1 MPIPQYTGAWGKA
14 QVLHLLRRTTLGVKK
29 TDVNYFMG
37 LTMSQAVTELLTIQA
52 MPSPPLND
60 YNTGSSIDPTVPLG
74 DTWVNDIDANGFDY
88 FRHQSLRAWWAG
100 LLMNENRNI
109 RERMTLFL
117 HNYLPVNMGNDPS
130 NAVLSY
136 EYLNLLRT
144 NALGNYKTL
153 IRDISIDRAMLQYL
167 NGDTNT
173 KTQANENYAR
183 ELQELFTIGKDL
195 PAYYTQND
203 VLAAA
208 KVLTGWILNQNS
220 SLTQY
225 TYLQRYFDT
234 SKHDATSKTFSS
246 FYNNTVITGDASAT
260 GGMTELNAL
269 IDMIF
274 NNDEVAKYFVRRLY
288 RYFVYYKITP
298 TIETNIII
306 PLANTFRSSGYNI
319 KTVLQ
324 ELLLSQHFY
333 ETQSVGCMIK
343 SPIEMVVGV
352 ARTFGLTFPT
362 DVVNEYKSWRVLYDR
377 AKDQQLQL
385 GSPPNVSGW
394 PAMSNSPFYHELW
407 INSDTLRTKKS
418 FLGTIANNGY
428 NSKVVKIDALAFTAT
443 LDTPGDPNLLID
455 EVLELLHTIPTD
467 AAIKTQLKSIL
478 LSNQVGD
485 YYWTNIWTTYIN
497 TPTNTSNKNTAE
509 SRLKTL
515 YQTILNMAETNLC

>member
-37 LTMSQAVTELLTIQA
+37 LTMSQAVAELLTVQA

-60 YNTGSSIDPTVPLG
+60 YSPTYPDLDAPAG
-74 DTWVNDIDANGFDY
+74 TTWVNDITGDGNDY
-88 FRHQSLRAWWAG
+88 LRHQSLRAWWAG
-100 LLMNENRNI
+100 LMMNENRNI

-117 HNYLPVNMGNDPS
+117 HNYLPVNMGNDPT
-130 NAVLSY
+130 NAVISY

-153 IRDISIDRAMLQYL
+153 VRDISIDRAMLQYL

-173 KTQANENYAR
+173 KTQPNENYAR

-208 KVLTGWILNQNS
+208 KVLTGWRINGVVTS
-220 SLTQY
+220 TTY

-234 SKHDATSKTFSS
+234 GRHDTTNKNFSA
-246 FYNNTVITGDASAT
+246 FYNNTVIVGDASAT

-274 NNDEVAKYFVRRLY
+274 SNDEVAKYFVRRLY

-298 TIETNIII
+298 SIESDIII
-306 PLANTFRSSGYNI
+306 PLANTFRSSGYDM
-319 KTVLQ
+319 KVVLQ
-324 ELLLSQHFY
+324 ELLSSQHFY

-343 SPIEMVVGV
+343 SPIELVVGV

-362 DVVNEYKSWRVLYDR
+362 DVINEYKSWRVLYDR
-377 AKDQQLQL
+377 AKDQQMQI
-385 GSPPNVSGW
+385 GSPPSVSGW
-394 PAMSNSPFYHELW
+394 PAMSNSPFYHEIW

-418 FLGTIANNGY
+418 FLSTIANNGY
-428 NSKVVKIDALAFTAT
+428 NNKVVKIDVLAFTAT
-443 LDTPGDPNLLID
+443 LDNPGDPNALID
-455 EVLELLHTIPTD
+455 EIMELLHTIPTD
-467 AAIKTQLKSIL
+467 ATIKAQLKSIL

-485 YYWTNIWTTYIN
+485 FYWTNIWTTYVN
-497 TPTNTSNKNTAE
+497 TPTNTANKNTAE
-509 SRLKTL
+509 SRLKTF